1 MQSFVLRR
9 DCNGHNWP
17 KIFCKNIPKA
27 WWWFDCTRSTCA
39 LRAVLIQK
47 PLVTTV
53 HLQTSLDPTCRLNHL
68 RRYLILES
76 FTSKVVIH
84 LCSCLLSV
92 VSVLEVQNGNVQA
105 WAAEQLLDSGRQW
118 EHTALRWPFLIIRQL
133 PGRRDGWW
141 KGNPKQPTRDVY
153 FTWDPYHM

>member
-9 DCNGHNWP
+9 DCNGHKRP
-17 KIFCKNIPKA
+17 KIFWKNIPKV

-39 LRAVLIQK
+39 LRAVLSIYN
-47 PLVTTV
+47 
-53 HLQTSLDPTCRLNHL
+53 NHL
-68 RRYLILES
+68 SQLYISKHLLIRHVDWNDWITLEGIWSLES

-118 EHTALRWPFLIIRQL
+118 EHTALRWRLME
-133 PGRRDGWW
+133 
-141 KGNPKQPTRDVY
+141 GNPKQPTRDVY
-153 FTWDPYHM
+153 FTWDPYRM